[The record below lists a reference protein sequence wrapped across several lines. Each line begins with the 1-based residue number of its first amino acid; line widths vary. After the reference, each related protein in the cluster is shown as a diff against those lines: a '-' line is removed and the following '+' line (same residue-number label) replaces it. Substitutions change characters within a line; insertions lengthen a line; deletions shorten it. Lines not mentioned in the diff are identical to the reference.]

1 MKTNFKKSMAVLLV
15 VFMLASVF
23 SVTAFAAYTAKID
36 AGSAEGSTL
45 KATLEDGTPI
55 TEDMLSLVTNSS
67 NKVTLP
73 SEAYFERPDYVQD
86 GWTKT
91 ATGGG
96 SVLKFGSSQTV
107 RNNTTKFYP
116 HWKQL
121 VFTFT
126 FGAGS
131 YYDANDPANYT
142 DASMTQLKEVV
153 VKTDGTDAQQVTL
166 PGAMFTREG
175 YVQTGWS
182 VSKTNNGS
190 GTKYEFNSVYTKA
203 ITGDVSLY
211 PYWTPVVY
219 DVEFVGGADG
229 VGTAQK
235 VEVSHNKTTKAP
247 GAIFTKVG
255 YSQIGWATI
264 ENSEVVELEL
274 NENTPA
280 IVGNVTYY
288 PVWQK
293 NVYST
298 SVSDDSLNFGSY
310 CIDYD
315 AIEAQDVTITNNS
328 NVAIDIALPSNSY
341 FDFAVKTG
349 SLNVPADG
357 GSVTISINPVV
368 GLDIG
373 VYAEDIVFSCG
384 VEEADLKVSVN
395 FKVVDHSFGIYKSNN
410 DATYSADGT
419 KTAQCL
425 NGCGAYNTIVDAGTM
440 KVYSA
445 DNNDAVGLAD
455 SYVHHRTV
463 RFTAYG
469 SGMDDAEGVVGKR
482 FVPITWFVNDEFNG
496 EFENGYEVVFTHT
509 LFGNYTLTINY
520 VEEEFNAETGEWVT
534 TGVTDEKTFEY
545 TVGTTAEE
553 EQEIIRPNTI
563 LSIIFG
569 LFQELLKLLGL
580 G

>member
-23 SVTAFAAYTAKID
+23 SVTAFAAYTAKIQ

-45 KATLEDGTPI
+45 KAELEDGTPI

-73 SEAYFERPDYVQD
+73 DEAYYERPDYIQD

-91 ATGGG
+91 ASGGG
-96 SVLKFGSSQTV
+96 TLLKFGSSQTV

-126 FGAGS
+126 FSAGS

-142 DASMTQLKEVV
+142 DSSMTQLKEVV
-153 VKTDGTDAQQVTL
+153 IKTDGTEAQQVTL

-182 VSKTNNGS
+182 VSKTNNGT
-190 GTKYEFNSVYTKA
+190 GTKYELNSVYTKE
-203 ITGDVSLY
+203 IDDDINLY

-235 VEVSHNKTTKAP
+235 FEVSHNKTIKAP

-255 YSQIGWATI
+255 YSQIGWATTEGS
-264 ENSEVVELEL
+264 ENVELEL
-274 NENTPA
+274 NADTPA
-280 IVGNVTYY
+280 ILGEVTYY
-288 PVWQK
+288 PVWEK

-298 SVSDDSLNFGSY
+298 SISADSLNFGSS
-310 CIDYD
+310 CIEYNSV
-315 AIEAQDVTITNNS
+315 ESQDVTITNNS
-328 NVAIDIALPSNSY
+328 NVAIDIVLPTSAN
-341 FDFAVKTG
+341 FDVVVKSG
-349 SLNVPADG
+349 SLNVAADG
-357 GSVTISINPVV
+357 GSVTIAIAPKA
-368 GLDIG
+368 GLAIG
-373 VYAEDIVFSCG
+373 DYAEELVFSCG
-384 VEEADLKVSVN
+384 VEEADVKVAVS
-395 FKVVDHSFGIYKSNN
+395 FKVVDHSFGVYKSNN

-419 KTAQCL
+419 KTAECL
-425 NGCGAYNTIVDAGTM
+425 NGCGAYDTVVDEGTM

-445 DNNDAVGLAD
+445 DNNDAVGIAD
-455 SYVHHRTV
+455 SYIHHRTV

-469 SGMDDAEGVVGKR
+469 SGMDDAEGIVGKR
-482 FVPITWFVNDEFNG
+482 FVPVTWFVNDEFNG
-496 EFENGYEVVFTHT
+496 AFENGYEVVFTHT
-509 LFGNYTLTINY
+509 LYGNYTLTINY
-520 VEEEFNAETGEWVT
+520 VEEEYNAETGEWVT

-553 EQEIIRPNTI
+553 EQEIIMPNTI
-563 LSIIFG
+563 LSLIFG

-580 G
+580 A